1 MLLGLFLSCNITKLN
16 ILIIPLRYSHCPKSP
31 LKVFSKTELVILS
44 IRIDPLIFAPFIVI
58 ALFAPALL
66 RNRAVDYFRDFL
78 PDSVNKRLDNTT
90 PKKQVASPAKPIVI
104 PQRGGKVK
112 TSQVRKVSE
121 QLKKLVASNQ
131 KWNCKSCNNMLDA
144 TYEVDHIIS
153 LEDGGD
159 NNISNLRALCRN
171 CHGKKTMTDNI
182 RRRYPNGKL

>member
-1 MLLGLFLSCNITKLN
+1 MNSNTKIF
-16 ILIIPLRYSHCPKSP
+16 ILVVCAIFFFWINYKYKNFFVRTYNWFSGIPKIAIIF
-31 LKVFSKTELVILS
+31 VTI
-44 IRIDPLIFAPFIVI
+44 I